1 MCTISPTFIILG
13 SIFIHLTYI
22 NWESTTCQAWGY
34 TDGYNTAPAL
44 MELKICQDNQN
55 AVSATK
61 GKVMGTTQFLKS
73 AQTRNCFMEGKV
85 YSDDLSSWFNLWVF

>member
-1 MCTISPTFIILG
+1 MCTISPTFIVLG

-22 NWESTTCQAWGY
+22 NWESTCQAWGY

-44 MELKICQDNQN
+44 MELKVCQGKCFKQDNQN
-55 AVSATK
+55 VVSATK

-73 AQTRNCFMEGKV
+73 AQTRNCFIEGKV
-85 YSDDLSSWFNLWVF
+85 YSDDLSP